1 MSNRNKELGTAA
13 ERGVVQRV
21 NNQPPLKARRQ
32 PLSGVLKDYPHDIH
46 ISTPVG
52 DVLGESKVR
61 KLEVNSRG
69 AKQWTILFDWLIETI
84 EAAEKGGYHHA
95 ALFVRPKGSQRRY
108 VLIEEAVYL
117 DLLAR
122 TATR

>member
-1 MSNRNKELGTAA
+1 MSSRAKKLGTAG
-13 ERGVVQRV
+13 EKGVVERAEAHG
-21 NNQPPLKARRQ
+21 LKARRQ
-32 PLSGVLKDYPHDIH
+32 PLSGILKEYPHDIH
-46 ISTPVG
+46 IEAPLG

-61 KLEVNSRG
+61 SLEVNARG
-69 AKQWTILFDWLIETI
+69 AKTWTILFEWLTETV
-84 EAAEKGGYHHA
+84 EAAEKAGYHHA